1 MTTEP
6 RVGRG
11 LNQTPVP
18 KPKVVASTQLSAGA
32 IAAIGSKLAAKG
44 YTVSPGVAEQ
54 VNLID
59 SFKPEQLSVIYKM
72 LKVRGFSP
80 KKSIEDV
87 RTILNDNPVMI
98 AIAGRSTDFS
108 SFVNNLES
116 DLLPGFGGDEGA
128 AANVPS
134 RTITEQNPEIL
145 AKIVDTVYKNGI
157 GRPASQEEKAARIAE
172 AQAEIAKGTV
182 TTTKQVKNPETG
194 KLENVTTVTPGFS
207 QTSFEAKIAE
217 NLKTLNPDEFDLK
230 KRIDFSSFISQNVAG
245 A

>member
-1 MTTEP
+1 MTDP
-6 RVGRG
+6 VVGRG
-11 LNQTPVP
+11 QSQTPVP
-18 KPKVVASTQLSAGA
+18 KPKVIANTQLSAGA
-32 IAAIGSKLAAKG
+32 IASIGSKLSAKG
-44 YTVSPGVAEQ
+44 YTVSPNVIEQ
-54 VNLID
+54 VGLID
-59 SFKPEQLSVIYKM
+59 SFKPDQLSVIYKM

-87 RTILNDNPVMI
+87 RAILNENPIMI

-134 RTITEQNPEIL
+134 RTISEQRPEVL
-145 AKIVDTVYKNGI
+145 EKLVDTIYKNAL
-157 GRPASQEEKAARIAE
+157 GRAASKEEKAARLAE

-182 TTTKQVKNPETG
+182 TTTKQVKNAQTG
-194 KLENVTTVTPGFS
+194 QLENVTTVTPGFS
-207 QTSFEAKIAE
+207 QTSFEAKTEEA
-217 NLKTLNPDEFDLK
+217 LKTLNPDDFDRK
-230 KRIDFSSFISQNVAG
+230 KRIDFSSWISQNVAG